1 MTNKRSEITQ
11 IIFKINE
18 NPIEKK
24 ITEKFFIK

>member
-24 ITEKFFIK
+24 NNRGIFY